1 MADLFVLGFDSKEKA
16 EAVLNLAGQ
25 LQREELLDLE
35 DAAMAWRT
43 PDGKVKLQQSLN
55 TTAAGAASGA
65 MWGMLIGALFLVP
78 FAGAAIG
85 AASGAVGGKLT
96 DIGIDDATMKR
107 IGAALEPGKA
117 AIFALVRRST
127 PDKVREAVAPYN
139 PTIIQTSLSK
149 DREEELVK
157 ALQS

>member
-43 PDGKVKLQQSLN
+43 PDGKVKLQQALN
-55 TTAAGAASGA
+55 TTAAGATSGA
-65 MWGMLIGALFLVP
+65 MWGMLIGALFLMP
-78 FAGAAIG
+78 FAGAAVG
-85 AASGAVGGKLT
+85 AATGAAGGKLT

-107 IGAALEPGKA
+107 IGATLEPGKA

-127 PDKVREAVAPYN
+127 PDKVREAVAPYG

>member
-1 MADLFVLGFDSKEKA
+1 MADLFVLGFDGKERA
-16 EAVLNLAGQ
+16 EAVFNLASE
-25 LQREELLDLE
+25 LQKQELLDLE

-43 PDGKVKLQQSLN
+43 PDGKVKIQQALS
-55 TTAAGAASGA
+55 TTATGATGGA
-65 MWGMLIGALFLVP
+65 LWGTLIGALFLAP

-85 AASGAVGGKLT
+85 AASGALSGKLT
-96 DIGIDDATMKR
+96 DIGIDDATIKR
-107 IGAALEPGKA
+107 IGATLEPGKA

-127 PDKVREAVAPYN
+127 PDKVREAIAPYG

-149 DREEELVK
+149 DREEELVH